1 MRRSRSGSPRRN
13 DQSHYRGRRE
23 HRDQRSANCADSSFG
38 IRISSFSEYP
48 CHRRNPWLSGNP
60 LLVSV
65 ASVRSVV
72 KRKAEKIVIILLESG
87 GANQIQARDVQLERS
102 LMKRIPPTLGTI
114 EQEQTKLTKA
124 SWRAE
129 LCDAERVQKRSVTG
143 SQELAPPF
151 FVLFC
156 FTLICFSFICVTSF
170 AQTQD

>member
-13 DQSHYRGRRE
+13 DQSHHRGRRE

-87 GANQIQARDVQLERS
+87 GANQIKARDEIGR
-102 LMKRIPPTLGTI
+102 
-114 EQEQTKLTKA
+114 A
-124 SWRAE
+124 SCR
-129 LCDAERVQKRSVTG
+129 ERV
-143 SQELAPPF
+143 
-151 FVLFC
+151 
-156 FTLICFSFICVTSF
+156 
-170 AQTQD
+170 